1 MRNKKKIFIICGEES
16 GDIIGAALINAI
28 RAKTQAEVEFCGVGG
43 DRMIA
48 EGLNPIFHM
57 REISTMG
64 LSEVITKIPKIIGR
78 IRKTISAIVD
88 YDPDVVIAIDAQ
100 EFSKFVLKR
109 VKTCKRVLYV
119 APSVWAWRP
128 WRAKTLKHYV
138 DKLLVLYKFEED
150 FFSCYGVDVEYV
162 GHPLLENKC
171 LLDVR
176 AERFLERHNIKEKV
190 LLVLPGSRENE
201 IKRLLPI
208 FLQAARKAA
217 LRYRTKTV
225 IPCNEKDRELICK
238 IVMANKCDA
247 LVLTEDKYDA
257 FKAASV
263 AIAASG
269 TVALELALTG
279 TKTVICYK
287 VSKLTEYLLRFLLN
301 TRFIS
306 IPNIIMDEEIMPE
319 LLQENCNVDRI
330 SCEVDNLINS
340 RSAVE
345 EKLRDFRTSILE
357 GVRDTSPSNKAA
369 EIVLRLIGDL

>member
-100 EFSKFVLKR
+100 EFSKFILKR

-119 APSVWAWRP
+119 APSIWAWRP

-238 IVMANKCDA
+238 ILLDNKCDA
-247 LVLTEDKYDA
+247 LVVTEDKYDA

-306 IPNIIMDEEIMPE
+306 IPNIIMDEGIMPE
-319 LLQENCNVDRI
+319 LLQEDCNVDRI

>member
-1 MRNKKKIFIICGEES
+1 MRSRKKIFVICGEES
-16 GDIIGAALINAI
+16 GDIIGASLIKAI
-28 RAKTQAEVEFCGVGG
+28 REKSQGDVEFCGIGG
-43 DRMIA
+43 DRMLS
-48 EGLNPIFHM
+48 EGLTPIFHM

-64 LSEVITKIPKIIGR
+64 LAEVISKIPKIIGL
-78 IRKTISAIVD
+78 IRETLHAIKE

-100 EFSKFVLKR
+100 EFSKMVLKR

-171 LLDVR
+171 LLDVS
-176 AERFLERHNIKEKV
+176 AEKFLGKHNIEEKV

-238 IVMANKCDA
+238 IVMDNKCDA
-247 LVLTEDKYDA
+247 LVVTEDKYDA

-319 LLQENCNVDRI
+319 LLQEDCNFNRI
-330 SCEVDNLINS
+330 SCEVDSLINS
-340 RSAVE
+340 RAAVE
-345 EKLRDFRTSILE
+345 DKLKEFRTSILE
-357 GVRDTSPSNKAA
+357 GVSDASPSSKAA
-369 EIVLRLIGDL
+369 EIVLRLISVL

>member
-100 EFSKFVLKR
+100 EFSKFILKR

-238 IVMANKCDA
+238 ILLDNKCDA
-247 LVLTEDKYDA
+247 LVVTEDKYDA

-306 IPNIIMDEEIMPE
+306 IPNIIMDEGIMPE
-319 LLQENCNVDRI
+319 LLQEDCNVDRI

>member
-100 EFSKFVLKR
+100 EFSKMVLKR

-119 APSVWAWRP
+119 APSIWAWRP

-238 IVMANKCDA
+238 ILLDNKCDA
-247 LVLTEDKYDA
+247 LVVTEDKYDA

-306 IPNIIMDEEIMPE
+306 IPNIIMDEGIMPE
-319 LLQENCNVDRI
+319 LLQEDCNVDRI

>member
-100 EFSKFVLKR
+100 EFSKMVLKR

-119 APSVWAWRP
+119 APSIWAWRP

-238 IVMANKCDA
+238 ILLDNKCDA

-306 IPNIIMDEEIMPE
+306 IPNIIMDEGIMPE
-319 LLQENCNVDRI
+319 LLQEDCNVDRI